1 MNINDDKY
9 EYITKSRP
17 HVVILGAG
25 ASCAAIPKGD
35 RNGMKISAMRGFID
49 KLGLS
54 DVLKSVSLKTQSDNL
69 EDIYM
74 ELDERSRNELTCQSV
89 KEKLENCIRDYMSS
103 YNSM

>member
-35 RNGMKISAMRGFID
+35 RNGMKISAMRGVLIS
-49 KLGLS
+49 S
-54 DVLKSVSLKTQSDNL
+54 D
-69 EDIYM
+69 
-74 ELDERSRNELTCQSV
+74 
-89 KEKLENCIRDYMSS
+89 
-103 YNSM
+103 

>member
-25 ASCAAIPKGD
+25 ASCAVIPKGD

-54 DVLKSVSLKTQSDNL
+54 DVLKLVSLKTQSDNL

-74 ELDERSRNELTCQSV
+74 ELDERSRNELTCQTV
-89 KEKLENCIRDYMSS
+89 K
-103 YNSM
+103 